1 MNHLHKAWLKGLVG
15 LALLAAV
22 AYLADPA
29 ALLLRLREADGRWL
43 LLGLAAAFA
52 SNVAS
57 AWRWHALAQWLGL
70 PMRRT
75 DALRWYF
82 QAIGLNVLLPGAVVG
97 GDVYRAM
104 AAFGALGARRT
115 SRADSV
121 FERPHSRNAPPQ
133 GPFLSESPPTS
144 PEPDKPLE
152 APAPMPATK
161 AAASLSVL
169 LDRLSGVWMLC
180 ALGALGAAASAPAL
194 APTLH
199 ASPAF
204 LLAVA
209 VLGALLLLA
218 FPWALLLWLRA
229 KRPNSTAAWLAPL
242 MQAAARPDAG
252 RQWLLQALSSGMVQ
266 VLSATALALGGLAL
280 GVNLPAAAWAFAM
293 APIFL
298 LAALPVSIGGWGT
311 REAASIAALA
321 PFGVP
326 AAAAVGVA
334 LVYGAYALV
343 QGAVGALAF
352 GMPGRSARQRG

>member
-1 MNHLHKAWLKGLVG
+1 MNRLRKAWLKGLVG
-15 LALLAAV
+15 LALLTAV

-29 ALLLRLREADGRWL
+29 ALLGRLREADGRWL

-52 SNVAS
+52 SNVVS

-97 GDVYRAM
+97 GDVYRAV
-104 AAFGALGARRT
+104 AAF
-115 SRADSV
+115 SV
-121 FERPHSRNAPPQ
+121 LQAPP
-133 GPFLSESPPTS
+133 LPT
-144 PEPDKPLE
+144 
-152 APAPMPATK
+152 TK
-161 AAASLSVL
+161 ASASLSVL

-180 ALGALGAAASAPAL
+180 VLGTLGAAASAPILAL
-194 APTLH
+194 ALH
-199 ASPAF
+199 ASPFF
-204 LLAVA
+204 LLAAA
-209 VLGALLLLA
+209 VLGASLLFA
-218 FPWALLLWLRA
+218 FPWVLLLWLRS
-229 KRPNSTAAWLAPL
+229 KRTNGASAWLAPL
-242 MQAAARPDAG
+242 TQAAARPDAG
-252 RQWLLQALSSGMVQ
+252 LQWLLQALASGMVQ

-280 GVNLPAAAWAFAM
+280 GVHLPASVWAFAM

-326 AAAAVGVA
+326 AAAAMGVA
-334 LVYGAYALV
+334 LVYGGYALV

-352 GMPGRSARQRG
+352 GLPGHSARRRQ

>member
-1 MNHLHKAWLKGLVG
+1 VNRSRKGWLKGLAG

-43 LLGLAAAFA
+43 LLGLVAAFA
-52 SNVAS
+52 SNVVS

-70 PMRRT
+70 PMRWM

-82 QAIGLNVLLPGAVVG
+82 QAIGLNALLPGAVVG
-97 GDVYRAM
+97 GDVYRAV
-104 AAFGALGARRT
+104 AAFGMLQ
-115 SRADSV
+115 
-121 FERPHSRNAPPQ
+121 AP
-133 GPFLSESPPTS
+133 
-144 PEPDKPLE
+144 
-152 APAPMPATK
+152 AAPMPAAK
-161 AAASLSVL
+161 AVASLSVL

-194 APTLH
+194 APVLH
-199 ASPAF
+199 VRPF
-204 LLAVA
+204 FVLVVA

-218 FPWALLLWLRA
+218 FPWVLLLWLRA
-229 KRPNSTAAWLAPL
+229 KRPNTTSAWLAPL
-242 MQAAARPDAG
+242 TQAAARPDAG

-280 GVNLPAAAWAFAM
+280 DVHLPASAWAFAM

-326 AAAAVGVA
+326 AAAAMGVA
-334 LVYGAYALV
+334 LVYGGYALV